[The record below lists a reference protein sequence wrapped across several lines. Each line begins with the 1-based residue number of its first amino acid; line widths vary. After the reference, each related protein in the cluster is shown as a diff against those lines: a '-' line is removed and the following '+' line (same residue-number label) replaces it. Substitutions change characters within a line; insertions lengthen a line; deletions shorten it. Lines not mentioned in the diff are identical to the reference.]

1 VIEGR
6 AFSAA
11 DTSATESV
19 CVLSESAAA
28 HLRLVVS
35 TAVGRQISMALPTA
49 SGVRVR
55 PVVVGVI
62 KDVRYSG
69 LDAPAHGGIYV
80 PWRQLP
86 LGSAFLVARTTTDP
100 ALLAPALTRLVHDAD
115 PSIPL
120 RPPVTLGA
128 AVARAAA
135 PRAARF
141 SLVGVFGLGAAL
153 LAIVGLSSAL
163 VRSVVERQRELAV
176 RAAVGATP
184 RQLLADVMRHGL
196 LLSAAGVV
204 VGLAIAAALGRG
216 MSSIVY
222 GVQPR
227 DPLTYTV
234 TAAAVLAFAATACYW
249 PARRAAAA
257 DPVTLFRSE

>member
-1 VIEGR
+1 
-6 AFSAA
+6 
-11 DTSATESV
+11 
-19 CVLSESAAA
+19 LSESAAA
-28 HLRLVVS
+28 HLRLAIS

-69 LDAPAHGGIYV
+69 LDAPAHGGVYV

-86 LGSAFLVARTTTDP
+86 VGSAFLVARTTADP

-163 VRSVVERQRELAV
+163 IRSVVERQRELAV

-184 RQLLADVMRHGL
+184 RQLLTDVMSHGV
-196 LLSAAGVV
+196 LLSATGVV
-204 VGLAIAAALGRG
+204 IGLAISAALGRG
-216 MSSIVY
+216 MSSILY
-222 GVQPR
+222 GVPAR
-227 DPLTYTV
+227 DPLTYAV
-234 TAAAVLAFAATACYW
+234 TSAVVLAIAATACYW

-257 DPVTLFRSE
+257 DPVTLFRVE